1 MRLMHTRLPDF
12 LKKVDKAGKM
22 NGRNVPVTITGLEQ
36 FKTAKLASA
45 SCGMIEED
53 IYNLTKSDDVEK
65 VEIKVM
71 PQLPMTL
78 YTVIIN
84 GVTRDGGIKRTYLET
99 EYISEPGPEHYYHD
113 AEEVIDH
120 RVKFKSPFEE

>member
-12 LKKVDKAGKM
+12 LKKMRDAGRN
-22 NGRNVPVTITGLEQ
+22 NGRELEVTITGLEQ
-36 FKTAKLASA
+36 FKSAKLASA

-53 IYNLTKSDDVEK
+53 IYNLTKMDGVER

-71 PQLPMTL
+71 PQLPLAL

-84 GVTRDGGIKRTYLET
+84 GVDKDGAIKRTYLET
-99 EYISEPGPEHYYHD
+99 EYISEPGPEYYYHGS
-113 AEEVIDH
+113 EEVIDH
-120 RVKFKSPFEE
+120 RVKFRRP

>member
-12 LKKVDKAGKM
+12 IRKVKEAAKM
-22 NGRNVPVTITGLEQ
+22 NGRDLEVSVTGLEQ

-53 IYNLTKSDDVEK
+53 IFNLSKLEQVEQ
-65 VEIKVM
+65 VQVKVM
-71 PQLPMTL
+71 PQLPLAL

-84 GVTRDGGIKRTYLET
+84 GVDKDGNIKRTYLET
-99 EYISEPGPEHYYHD
+99 QYISEPGPEYYYHGS
-113 AEEVIDH
+113 EEVIDH
-120 RVKFKSPFEE
+120 RVKL